1 MNEFVKADDGR
12 FYRRSLVTSYRERY
26 VKADPSEGSRARRVR
41 YIDARLG
48 ESDDSEAVTFS
59 GSDWNRRCLVTVF
72 AAPPGYFIV
81 HDFDPDEGSE
91 VDHVTVPIL
100 AWGVDVD
107 GALHALTA
115 EDEGDYEGS
124 IVPALAILCPTG
136 HVTTANRTWRTLGE
150 YLDDQRALRNQ
161 TPA

>member
-1 MNEFVKADDGR
+1 MNEFVRADDDR
-12 FYRRSLVTSYRERY
+12 HYRRSAITSYRERFTKDAAY
-26 VKADPSEGSRARRVR
+26 V
-41 YIDARLG
+41 DAHLG
-48 ESDDSEAVTFS
+48 EGEDGVQVSFDMRA
-59 GSDWNRRCLVTVF
+59 WNRRCLVTVF

-81 HDFDPDEGSE
+81 HAFEPEKGSE

-115 EDEGDYEGS
+115 EDEGDDEGS

-150 YLDDQRALRNQ
+150 YLDNQSALRNQ